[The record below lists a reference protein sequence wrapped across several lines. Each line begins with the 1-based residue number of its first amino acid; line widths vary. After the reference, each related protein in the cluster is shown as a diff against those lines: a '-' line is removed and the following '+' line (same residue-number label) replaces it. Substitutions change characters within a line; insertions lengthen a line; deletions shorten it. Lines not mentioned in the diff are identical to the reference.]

1 MLLLS
6 ATSIQ
11 AQCDGTTIAFTWGG
25 GLTYNYAY
33 DGIRNGKCAYKQ
45 AAPGTTIEWDG
56 AQWNI
61 YGNAQYT
68 GTIFW
73 HSSVDVGDRPSNNP
87 ADWVADMGLAMISFT
102 GTGTIDHPTVVGPTS
117 KVRANQCG
125 TTLSSLNANINADY
139 VAGYQQYRF
148 EVTNGATVNTVDV
161 NKYNFTLTKAPGI
174 TYETTY
180 GIRVAVKIGGVWG
193 PYGASCNVTT
203 PALLTNT
210 VITTKVHPS
219 VCGTTLASLD
229 SKIAAA
235 PIHNASGYRFEI
247 ITGGVTTV
255 YDSSSYN
262 FRLADAGVATYGTTY
277 AIRVAALVGGIYGSY
292 GASCNVSTPALTTN
306 ITPSLCGT
314 TLASNDADITAV
326 MLAGATNGRYEI
338 TKAGSAPVVY
348 EVASTTFKLTQ
359 TSVVVADNTEYS
371 IRVAAFVGGV
381 WGNYGSACTV
391 TTPSNIQYT
400 AIPDP
405 VFEARLISLG
415 LDSGAIDHKVPTA
428 NITSVTSLNVGDS
441 TVSDLTGIRDFTS
454 LQTLNCFNSNLTA
467 LDVSGLTN
475 LQFIS
480 SYQDYSLTNV
490 NLAGCTALNY
500 INFGGC
506 PLTSISFAGLTAMS
520 QIDMNSFNIS
530 EIDLSSCPN
539 LTYVQIY
546 SSVLQKLN
554 LSGLANMSNLQL
566 YLGGDNLTCIQVDD
580 VATAEQ
586 LSTSNPENW
595 WEQAQWNK
603 PAGASFSTNC
613 GLTSSSKLSNTN
625 NSFAV
630 KAFPNPYDTAFNL
643 NLETPSKENVTVAVY
658 NMMGTL
664 VESHQ
669 VNPMEVANLQLGSNF
684 STGIYN
690 VIVSQG
696 DNAKAVRLIRK

>member
-1 MLLLS
+1 MKQNSTFTSLTAKWQIKVVALFMLLFS
-6 ATSIQ
+6 ATSI
-11 AQCDGTTIAFTWGG
+11 AQCPGTSIAFTWGG

-45 AAPGTTIEWDG
+45 ADPGTTIEWDG

-73 HSSVDVGDRPSNNP
+73 HSSVDVGNRPSNNP
-87 ADWVADMGLAMISFT
+87 ADWVADQGLAMISFT

-180 GIRVAVKIGGVWG
+180 GIRVAVKMGGVWG

-219 VCGTTLASLD
+219 VCGATLAALD

-262 FRLADAGVATYGTTY
+262 FRLADAGVAAYGTTY

-314 TLASNDADITAV
+314 TLASNDANITAV
-326 MLAGATNGRYEI
+326 MLTGATNGRYEI
-338 TKAGSAPVVY
+338 TKAGETPVVY
-348 EVASTTFKLTQ
+348 EVASTVIKLTQ
-359 TSVVVADNTEYS
+359 TGVVVDYNTDYS

-381 WGNYGSACTV
+381 WGNYGSSCTV
-391 TTPSNIQYT
+391 TTPAAPGGRLKAKS
-400 AIPDP
+400 
-405 VFEARLISLG
+405 FE
-415 LDSGAIDHKVPTA
+415 V
-428 NITSVTSLNVGDS
+428 V
-441 TVSDLTGIRDFTS
+441 
-454 LQTLNCFNSNLTA
+454 
-467 LDVSGLTN
+467 
-475 LQFIS
+475 
-480 SYQDYSLTNV
+480 
-490 NLAGCTALNY
+490 
-500 INFGGC
+500 
-506 PLTSISFAGLTAMS
+506 
-520 QIDMNSFNIS
+520 
-530 EIDLSSCPN
+530 
-539 LTYVQIY
+539 
-546 SSVLQKLN
+546 
-554 LSGLANMSNLQL
+554 
-566 YLGGDNLTCIQVDD
+566 
-580 VATAEQ
+580 
-586 LSTSNPENW
+586 
-595 WEQAQWNK
+595 
-603 PAGASFSTNC
+603 
-613 GLTSSSKLSNTN
+613 
-625 NSFAV
+625 
-630 KAFPNPYDTAFNL
+630 AFPNPFDTAFNL